1 MYNATVFQGILQ
13 PIKIGNSPIDISLLP
28 PNTGQEG
35 KRRQQITIPASCK
48 CHLTIPASFI
58 YHLTFSRPDLSVT
71 HILMQNHKCTL
82 KYYSGQFMF
91 PI

>member
-13 PIKIGNSPIDISLLP
+13 PIKIGNSPIDISLLS
-28 PNTGQEG
+28 PNTG
-35 KRRQQITIPASCK
+35 QQITIPASCK

-58 YHLTFSRPDLSVT
+58 YHLTFSRPDLSET
-71 HILMQNHKCTL
+71 RILMQNHKCTL